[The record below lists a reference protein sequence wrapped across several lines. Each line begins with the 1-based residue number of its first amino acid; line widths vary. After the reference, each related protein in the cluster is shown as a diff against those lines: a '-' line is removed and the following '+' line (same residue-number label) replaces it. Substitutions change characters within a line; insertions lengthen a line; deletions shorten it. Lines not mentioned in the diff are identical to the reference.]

1 MFQKNNSYIG
11 REYPIAPLRNRDDT
25 AKPTPLAERIMIS
38 TNSRFLL
45 KYWATINVD
54 VSLVMPTPTPVHN
67 RTNEIDTW
75 LEFQLWD
82 VQITFISPLYIFAI
96 IFPLLNFITIII
108 FHTWRQYESTNI
120 ESAKNLLKMSFELH
134 SLHLKD

>member
-1 MFQKNNSYIG
+1 MPHNKTSSWHASSTSYLKTWDIIDYALEQLEIYEIIILFISIVKFLSKIILNYMNTNYIG
-11 REYPIAPLRNRDDT
+11 REYPIAPFRKRDET

-67 RTNEIDTW
+67 QTNEIDTW
-75 LEFQLWD
+75 LEFQL
-82 VQITFISPLYIFAI
+82 
-96 IFPLLNFITIII
+96 
-108 FHTWRQYESTNI
+108 
-120 ESAKNLLKMSFELH
+120 
-134 SLHLKD
+134 